1 MGFGAIV
8 PNMPD
13 VILRRIFD
21 FLTYKELCRL
31 ECICKRWR
39 KLIWW
44 IFKRDILELTVEQS
58 ITYTTVSVN
67 QQVPF
72 KRLSVCCSFDAVD
85 FLSGILRR
93 SRLYVRKLSCDLRFL
108 AYLDRLQCDRETN
121 RRYWSN
127 VDELWLVIAK
137 LDDHITQKFLSI
149 ESSLFLSLQ
158 EMTVQIHEGSTQV
171 DSIDRVISSI
181 VQRFPNIDI
190 NMELHASNSDE
201 IYAQLNAFSKME
213 LKKLKLICVSYEP
226 ARISLTLIAHLL
238 KQRNITV
245 HNFTFRD
252 WCIVCEPNEALFHN
266 KLNTFRISSCNIESV
281 DSLSSALLKTVML
294 AENDS
299 SLGGINVLNNST
311 ENGKFF
317 SHK

>member
-1 MGFGAIV
+1 MGFGAVV

-13 VILRRIFD
+13 VILRRVFD

-31 ECICKRWR
+31 ECICKRWK

-58 ITYTTVSVN
+58 TTYTTVSVN

-72 KRLSVCCSFDAVD
+72 KRLSVCCSFDALD
-85 FLSGILRR
+85 FLSGVLRR

-149 ESSLFLSLQ
+149 ESSLFLNLK
-158 EMTVQIHEGSTQV
+158 EMTVQIHGGSTQV
-171 DSIDRVISSI
+171 DSIDRVISS
-181 VQRFPNIDI
+181 VVRRFPNICI
-190 NMELHASNSDE
+190 SMELHASSSDE
-201 IYAQLNAFSKME
+201 
-213 LKKLKLICVSYEP
+213 
-226 ARISLTLIAHLL
+226 
-238 KQRNITV
+238 
-245 HNFTFRD
+245 
-252 WCIVCEPNEALFHN
+252 
-266 KLNTFRISSCNIESV
+266 V
-281 DSLSSALLKTVML
+281 D
-294 AENDS
+294 
-299 SLGGINVLNNST
+299 
-311 ENGKFF
+311 
-317 SHK
+317 